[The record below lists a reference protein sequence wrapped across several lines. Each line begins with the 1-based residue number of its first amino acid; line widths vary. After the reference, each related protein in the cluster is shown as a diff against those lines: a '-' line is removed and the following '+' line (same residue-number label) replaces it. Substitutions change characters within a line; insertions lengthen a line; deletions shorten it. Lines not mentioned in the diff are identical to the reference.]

1 MDTVEF
7 VKDRK
12 WPNTDS
18 RILEIPVAGLGNVAV
33 QDWSMLD
40 DDRFAGYLLPEP
52 LRDRYFGLL
61 EQDDDPPETAWDAF
75 MDDLWEAVDAMGPEE
90 QADWFGEIHDPATIC
105 ARYWIHDGVE
115 YLDAHHAEGRA
126 MNGLELYDRLRP
138 LRDAAADNAY
148 MLGDERERGM
158 YDGYG
163 AVMRR
168 CLELPEADVEDWI
181 YGFTHAIGE
190 SGDADTEYARGR
202 GIAMDCVIWSLGP
215 TGREL
220 REAIEKRLGGE

>member
-1 MDTVEF
+1 MNADTIRF
-7 VKDRK
+7 VRDRP
-12 WPNTDS
+12 WYPLDEGHVY
-18 RILEIPVAGLGNVAV
+18 EIPVTRLAAICM
-33 QDWSMLD
+33 DYWSMLAD
-40 DDRFAGYLLPEP
+40 ARFSGDVLPGER
-52 LRDRYFGLL
+52 LRERYFGLIDR
-61 EQDDDPPETAWDAF
+61 DDTTPKEWDKF
-75 MDDLWEAVDAMGPEE
+75 MDALWNVVDAMDLEQ
-90 QADWFGEIHDPATIC
+90 QADWFVELNDPATIR
-105 ARYWIHDGVE
+105 ARYWIHGRR
-115 YLDAHHAEGRA
+115 AHHAEGRA

-181 YGFTHAIGE
+181 YGFTHAIWE

-202 GIAMDCVIWSLGP
+202 GIAMDCVLWSLGP

-220 REAIEKRLGGE
+220 REAIEERLGGE

>member
-1 MDTVEF
+1 MD
-7 VKDRK
+7 
-12 WPNTDS
+12 
-18 RILEIPVAGLGNVAV
+18 
-33 QDWSMLD
+33 
-40 DDRFAGYLLPEP
+40 
-52 LRDRYFGLL
+52 
-61 EQDDDPPETAWDAF
+61 
-75 MDDLWEAVDAMGPEE
+75 
-90 QADWFGEIHDPATIC
+90 
-105 ARYWIHDGVE
+105 
-115 YLDAHHAEGRA
+115 
-126 MNGLELYDRLRP
+126 GLELCDRLRP

-148 MLGDERERGM
+148 MMGDERERGM

-163 AVMRR
+163 EVMCR

-202 GIAMDCVIWSLGP
+202 GIAMDCVIRSLGP

>member
-1 MDTVEF
+1 
-7 VKDRK
+7 
-12 WPNTDS
+12 
-18 RILEIPVAGLGNVAV
+18 
-33 QDWSMLD
+33 
-40 DDRFAGYLLPEP
+40 
-52 LRDRYFGLL
+52 
-61 EQDDDPPETAWDAF
+61 
-75 MDDLWEAVDAMGPEE
+75 
-90 QADWFGEIHDPATIC
+90 
-105 ARYWIHDGVE
+105 
-115 YLDAHHAEGRA
+115 

-190 SGDADTEYARGR
+190 SGMRTRNTRGAAGSRWIASSGPWARPGVNCAR
-202 GIAMDCVIWSLGP
+202 PSKNAW
-215 TGREL
+215 E
-220 REAIEKRLGGE
+220 E